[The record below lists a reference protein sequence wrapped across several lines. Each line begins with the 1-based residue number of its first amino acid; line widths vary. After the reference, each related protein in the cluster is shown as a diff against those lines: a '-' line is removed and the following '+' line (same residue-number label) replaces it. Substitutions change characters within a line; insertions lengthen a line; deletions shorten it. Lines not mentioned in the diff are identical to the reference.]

1 MGSMPRVFPGLILS
15 ALLRNPV
22 DRRPL
27 RVDRVPRCIVTTDPR
42 QLARVRCH
50 GAALGEPC
58 RAPVANSR
66 SVQQCEERMYLLP
79 RRGFTGGAAG
89 AERIRSGRETFFP
102 SIGPPTAG
110 RVGPFSE
117 KPHIIPDPRQDACW
131 SVQRVGRYTLT
142 GPLVGRHPSSLLRG
156 PRAFETILTDASE

>member
-58 RAPVANSR
+58 RAPVANSP

-110 RVGPFSE
+110 RVGPSSE
-117 KPHIIPDPRQDACW
+117 NPLLASGPKPVNAAGCEK
-131 SVQRVGRYTLT
+131 T
-142 GPLVGRHPSSLLRG
+142 GTGSG
-156 PRAFETILTDASE
+156 CALTDHGRRSRSRLFAGCILPE